1 MDEGTLGLVLGLCVA
16 SVAFLAWR
24 IERSNALIR
33 LDMAAA
39 VNRLNEKALPDIPD
53 FTELREDLE
62 DLIQETI
69 GTMRPPQIMDH
80 LGGIMAQWAQFK
92 MAKEMNALGAL
103 PSMADVVS
111 PDQESQP

>member
-24 IERSNALIR
+24 IERQAAMLR
-33 LDMAAA
+33 LDLAQA
-39 VNRLNEKALPDIPD
+39 VAIVDQKALPDIPD

-92 MAKEMNALGAL
+92 MAKEMNALQMPTAL
-103 PSMADVVS
+103 ADVVN
-111 PDQESQP
+111 PADEQP